1 MSWRDDIKGVHFLE
15 TPLGSNFLRYR
26 TLFVVVSQIA
36 LILAAYFVAFVLRYG
51 SFLDS
56 YGITYFWLTAPWILA
71 IKAAVFYYYDLYR
84 GWWRYVGMNDLMDI
98 FRASSVAT
106 LIFIFIVT
114 FLFPPYPRS
123 VFLIDWFVTIVFIG
137 GIRFGIRAF
146 REKLLGDPSGA
157 VRNILI
163 YGSHAIGVELLKEV
177 RGNPALG
184 MKVVGFI
191 DDFAPK
197 KGFKIHGV
205 PILGGRDDIPKIL
218 ATYEVNEIVIT
229 TPSLRPRELNELIG
243 RFKETD
249 IRFKIVPPMSDILNE
264 RVSIK
269 QLRDVSVED
278 LLGRKSVNLDDELI
292 RKSLSGKSVL
302 ITGAGGSIGAELVRQ
317 AATHDPETIVL
328 FERNENA
335 LFMVEW
341 EVKSRYPHIRAIPVI
356 GDILDLES
364 IRGAME
370 KYKPSIVYHAAA
382 YKHVPMMEIHPGAAM
397 KNNILGTHN
406 VAEAAVAFGVE
417 RFVFIS
423 TDKAVRPGNTMG
435 MTKRIGELICQSL
448 SRRNTG
454 VKFIAVRFGN
464 VMGSAGSVIP
474 LFQRQI
480 VDGGPVTVTHPKA
493 ERYFMTIPEAVQ
505 LVMQASAM
513 GQGGEIFVLEM
524 GKPINILELAKNL
537 IALSGLEPD
546 GDIEIKFIGLRPGEK
561 MSEELHHSYEKP
573 APTEHEKINVVP
585 ADPKGWPKKK
595 NEKLAALIQLSGQR
609 DIDAAMSL
617 MHDLTESETD
627 RVDAD
632 QKQPNVVP
640 ISRSQV

>member
-1 MSWRDDIKGVHFLE
+1 MSWREDIKGVHFLE

-26 TLFVVVSQIA
+26 TLFVVVSQIS
-36 LILAAYFVAFVLRYG
+36 LILAGYFVAFVLRYG

-56 YGITYFWLTAPWILA
+56 YGITYFWLTVPWILA

-98 FRASSVAT
+98 FRASTVST
-106 LIFIFIVT
+106 LIFIFIVV

-146 REKLLGDPSGA
+146 REKLLGDPSGS
-157 VRNILI
+157 VRNIVI

-177 RGNPALG
+177 RSNPSLG

-218 ATYEVNEIVIT
+218 SVHEVNEIVIT
-229 TPSLRPRELNELIG
+229 TPSLRPRELKELIN

-278 LLGRKSVNLDDELI
+278 LLGRKAVNLDEALVHEN
-292 RKSLSGKSVL
+292 LAGKSVL
-302 ITGAGGSIGAELVRQ
+302 VTGAGGSIGAELARQ
-317 AATHDPETIVL
+317 AAAHDPETIVL

-341 EVKSRYPHIRAIPVI
+341 EVKSRYPHVRVIPVI
-356 GDILDLES
+356 GDILDEEYV
-364 IRGAME
+364 RETMK
-370 KYKPSIVYHAAA
+370 KYKPTVVFHAAA
-382 YKHVPMMEIHPGAAM
+382 YKHVPMMEIHPRAAL
-397 KNNILGTHN
+397 KNNIRGTHI
-406 VAEAAVAFGVE
+406 VAEASVDCGVE
-417 RFVFIS
+417 RFVFVS

-435 MTKRIGELICQSL
+435 MTKRVGEMICQSL
-448 SRRNTG
+448 SRRKTG

-480 VDGGPVTVTHPKA
+480 LEGGPITVTHPKA

-513 GQGGEIFVLEM
+513 GRGGEIFVLEM
-524 GKPINILELAKNL
+524 GQPINILELAKNL
-537 IALSGLEPD
+537 IKLSGLEPD
-546 GDIEIKFIGLRPGEK
+546 RDIEIKFIGMRPGEK
-561 MSEELHHSYEKP
+561 MSEELYHSYEKL
-573 APTEHEKINVVP
+573 ADTEHEKINVVP
-585 ADPKGWPKKK
+585 ADLAGWTDKK
-595 NEKLAALIQLSGQR
+595 EKALAALIELSGSK
-609 DIDAAMSL
+609 DLDAAMSL
-617 MHDLTESETD
+617 MCELTESETH
-627 RVDAD
+627 RPGED
-632 QKQPNVVP
+632 QAKVVP
-640 ISRSQV
+640 IARSQA